1 MTQWLPI
8 LAIATPIVVA
18 ALGTL
23 GVVWGKRLTKRTAAA
38 TASEIEA
45 RTTASQVATAHNLLE
60 DVKALYAEERTE
72 RREDK
77 ARFEVEIDGL
87 KRKQAATDHKLMTLI
102 GELILHRPWDTAAF
116 NALTAKGIDF
126 PPPPPI
132 DAVSDEEDRFGPPRP
147 DFGSHTH

>member
-1 MTQWLPI
+1 MTQWLPV
-8 LAIATPIVVA
+8 LTVATPIAVA
-18 ALGTL
+18 GLGTL

-77 ARFEVEIDGL
+77 ARFEVEIDAL
-87 KRKQAATDHKLMTLI
+87 KKKQATTDHKLMTL
-102 GELILHRPWDTAAF
+102 LAQMVRHRPWDEAAYA
-116 NALTAKGIDF
+116 ALTADN
-126 PPPPPI
+126 PTYPAPPPI
-132 DAVSDEEDRFGPPRP
+132 DAIDSIADDWLNK
-147 DFGSHTH
+147 H